1 MYVRVFERPGLSQD
15 IEEQKRE
22 IKELER
28 RLAHA
33 KEKIE
38 KPFNPFLGEVLSQG
52 VLKQAGLTTER
63 WADQKTPALIQA
75 ALEQSRVLRPF
86 IANKLGKIT
95 VSKNYHHYGSDPEF
109 VYAYLKVNKI
119 VVPFGSQEKALTDN
133 VRAFYHRPTDSIH
146 LRPRTH
152 FGEVLQM
159 AIIKFSSPGFGGFFG
174 ESLAKGVGLH
184 FTNLV
189 LEEQGLDRMKSVDL
203 KEPLSCATDLV
214 GVAGLS
220 LVGKAYFQTHLDLM
234 NHLTTKLS
242 IGPVRIDELTR
253 DSLCKTSLL
262 RTARFASHQVRNMVG
277 VGMTGPGSVRL
288 WMRTDI
294 PGMHEL
300 QIRGG
305 SSVTRSVKVEI
316 PARQEGDNTAVIPY
330 PGSTGHPPLDPLTR
344 YRYRIVRTG
353 DGEPLGEGSFETPPS
368 RDGDTPQKVVI
379 GLLSCH
385 QPFTDRGTISPEAD
399 RMLRVLPR
407 ILREN
412 DVKFVLPCG
421 DQMYADE
428 PGIFSLFNFKNP
440 YLIRQAF
447 PNRKVVPKNICE
459 CTDKEVR
466 RLYDLRY
473 RTFWSMPAIR
483 NMYANYPCYPTMD
496 DHEIKN
502 GWGNDPK
509 HAGDDYKNVK
519 KGALEAYLDYQAS
532 SVLPQKPT
540 LGMRKQTGSFHYD
553 FSYGNIGVFVL
564 DIRSQRYNLPPRG
577 RQIFS
582 PAQFNDLRLFLH
594 NNRHKKVLLIVS
606 SVPVV
611 FVPGG
616 LADVGAKPKP
626 DTFFDHWSHSSNRP
640 ARDALLSLLHAHQ
653 QAHPNQRVALACGD
667 VHIGNAYGIH
677 WRGGNKPRLYQ
688 FTSSA
693 LTARESRMDYFKI
706 GVGQELATWTTV
718 DCPPTPFGGPCSG
731 RIDHL
736 PGGKNPFTGPNIGLI
751 EVQRLGDVSNLKFKL
766 IGYHPKEDRPVT
778 YFESGWL
785 G

>member
-1 MYVRVFERPGLSQD
+1 MYLRLSDRLGQDPILYNSPAGTLRAESHRLEGAALPPGAL
-15 IEEQKRE
+15 R
-22 IKELER
+22 
-28 RLAHA
+28 
-33 KEKIE
+33 
-38 KPFNPFLGEVLSQG
+38 
-52 VLKQAGLTTER
+52 QASVKTTTR
-63 WADQKTPALIQA
+63 ADKKTVSLVQS
-75 ALEQSRVLRPF
+75 ALEQSQVLRPF
-86 IANKLGKIT
+86 IATKLKAI
-95 VSKNYHHYGSDPEF
+95 SIPKNF
-109 VYAYLKVNKI
+109 VVHGFEETFNQAYLKLNKI
-119 VVPFGSQEKALTDN
+119 IVPFGSEQEKGLLTI
-133 VRAFYHRPTDSIH
+133 RGFYHRPTDSIH
-146 LRPRTH
+146 VRPSANFGQALR
-152 FGEVLQM
+152 L
-159 AIIKFSSPGFGGFFG
+159 AINKLSSPAFRSFFG
-174 ESLAKGVGLH
+174 EFLDTGVALY
-184 FTNLV
+184 FTNLI
-189 LEEQGLDRMKSVDL
+189 LREHGL
-203 KEPLSCATDLV
+203 EPLDPENAKGQLDCATDLV
-214 GVAGLS
+214 G
-220 LVGKAYFQTHLDLM
+220 LVGLNMAGNAYVHNHADLVR
-234 NHLTTKLS
+234 HLTTNLS
-242 IGPVRIDELTR
+242 IGRVRTEELAT
-253 DSLCKTSLL
+253 DALCKTPLL

-294 PGMHEL
+294 LGIHEL
-300 QIRGG
+300 QILGG
-305 SSVTRSVKVEI
+305 SRATRSVRVDVS
-316 PARQEGDNTAVIPY
+316 AGQAGDNTAVIPY
-330 PGSTGHPPLDPLTR
+330 PGSIGHPPLDPLTR

-353 DGEPLGEGSFETPPS
+353 DGKPVGEGSFETPPS
-368 RDGDTPQKVVI
+368 RDSDTPQKVVI

-421 DQMYADE
+421 DQMYADD
-428 PGIFSLFNFKNP
+428 PGIFSLFKNP
-440 YLIRQAF
+440 YLIRQVA
-447 PNRKVVPKNICE
+447 PGKTNILN

-473 RTFWSMPAIR
+473 RIFWSMPAIQ
-483 NMYANYPCYPTMD
+483 NMYANYPCYPTLD

-502 GWGNDPK
+502 SWGNDPK

-519 KGALEAYLDYQAS
+519 QGALEAYLDYQAS

-540 LGMRKQTGSFHYD
+540 LAMRKQPGSFHYD

-616 LADVGAKPKP
+616 LADVGAKLKP
-626 DTFFDHWSHSSNRP
+626 DTFLDHWSHSSNRP

-653 QAHPNQRVALACGD
+653 QTHPNQRVALACGD
-667 VHIGNAYGIH
+667 VHIGNAYSIH

-706 GVGQELATWTTV
+706 KVGQEVATWTTV
-718 DCPPTPFGGPCSG
+718 DCPPTPFGGPCSA

-766 IGYHPKEDRPVT
+766 MGYHPREDRPVT
-778 YFESGWL
+778 YFESGYL